1 MFGKLFFRS
10 GMFKYIIIVFCLIIG
25 SAAAKA
31 QTTGDTDKDEFIEA
45 FNKFV
50 KTQRYVEVPAEF
62 KGGTANLYDYIQ
74 SHIVYPDEAR
84 KDDLSAQVFVSFVID
99 YKTGMPKQVKIV
111 QSSNKIFNSEAIR
124 LIKNMPAW
132 NVATKGGYPQGMLIS
147 IPIYFHL
154 K

>member
-1 MFGKLFFRS
+1 
-10 GMFKYIIIVFCLIIG
+10 MFKYILIVFCLITA
-25 SAAAKA
+25 SVTVNA
-31 QTTGDTDKDEFIEA
+31 QTTGDSAKDEFIDA

-62 KGGTANLYDYIQ
+62 KGGTGNLYDYIQ
-74 SHIVYPDEAR
+74 THIVYPDEAR

-132 NVATKGGYPQGMLIS
+132 NVATKGGYAQGMLIS

-154 K
+154 H